1 MGPIFDVTA
10 VVDGERKYVGTARR
24 GETEGAYILDLLE
37 EFKETPLL
45 DVKIDYPEADPLE
58 KTTTKKK

>member
-45 DVKIDYPEADPLE
+45 DVKIDEPEADPLE
-58 KTTTKKK
+58 KTMTKKK

>member
-1 MGPIFDVTA
+1 MGPIFEVTA

-24 GETEGAYILDLLE
+24 GETKGMYILDLLE

-45 DVKIDYPEADPLE
+45 DVKIDEPEADPLE
-58 KTTTKKK
+58 KTITKKK